1 MNHRSAGQSPNFGRM
16 EDAIGAAVAWLN
28 EHQYPQGYWAGLL
41 ESNVCME
48 AEWILAMH
56 ILGVGNDPKIPRWVQ
71 GILDE
76 QRPDGAWEVYD
87 HAPSGDISATVE
99 AYAALRACGIDPE
112 AEPMRRARTWIL
124 SHGGLAN
131 VRVFTRYWLAL
142 IGEWPWAKT
151 PNIPPEIIF
160 FPTWFPFN
168 IYNFA
173 CWARATILPLAL
185 LCARRFVC
193 PLPGGIRLQ
202 ELFPE
207 GRKAVYDGVP
217 SKKGR
222 PFSWERFFTIND
234 RFLHFLQ
241 RIGFTPF
248 RKAAF
253 RKCVRWIVA
262 HQDADGS
269 WGGIQ
274 PPWIYSLMALH
285 AEGYPLTHP
294 VIRKGL
300 DALNQHWSFEK
311 KGALHV
317 QASESPVWDTLL
329 ALMAM
334 LDCGCGCND
343 SLAMQKALEWV
354 LAHEIRS
361 PGDWQVK
368 IKGVEPSGWAFERAN
383 AWYPDVDD
391 TAVALIVLGRIRQAH
406 PDRRRIDAAID
417 RAARWVLAM
426 QCRNGGWGAFDK
438 DNDRILLTKIPFSD
452 FGEVLDPPSVD
463 VTGHVIEALGA
474 IGMNRS
480 HPAIRK
486 ALAFIRNEQE
496 AEGCWFGRWGVNY
509 IYGTSAV
516 LCGLKAIGED
526 MQAGYVKKAAD
537 WIASCQNPDGGWGES
552 CGSYMVPALRGKG
565 ESTASQSGW
574 ALMALVATDDRRYS
588 ESVRRGVAFLV
599 DSQQA
604 GSWDEPQY
612 TGTGFPGYGEGQRI
626 DLSSDGLSEKLCQG
640 AELGRGF
647 MLNYNMYR
655 HYFPLMALG
664 RAMRYLRD

>member
-1 MNHRSAGQSPNFGRM
+1 MNKMSAGQQPNLCRM
-16 EDAIGAAVAWLN
+16 EQAIGSAITWLN
-28 EHQYPQGYWAGLL
+28 EHQYPEGYWAGIL

-56 ILGVGNDPKIPRWVQ
+56 ILGVGHDPKIPRWVQ
-71 GILDE
+71 GIFDE
-76 QRPDGAWEVYD
+76 QRPDGSWEVYD
-87 HAPSGDISATVE
+87 HAPQGDISATVE
-99 AYAALRACGIDPE
+99 AYAALRACGIDPD
-112 AEPMRRARTWIL
+112 AEPMRRARSWIL

-142 IGEWPWAKT
+142 IGEWPWEKT

-160 FPTWFPFN
+160 FPTWFPFS

-185 LCARRFVC
+185 VSARQFVC

-207 GRKAVYDGVP
+207 GRQAVYDGVP
-217 SKKGR
+217 SKKAR

-253 RKCVRWIVA
+253 RKCIQWIVA

-300 DALNQHWSFEK
+300 DALNHYWSFEK

-317 QASESPVWDTLL
+317 QASESPIWDTLL

-334 LDCGCGCND
+334 LDCGYDCND
-343 SLAMQKALEWV
+343 SQVMQKALHWILE
-354 LAHEIRS
+354 HEIRS

-368 IKGVEPSGWAFERAN
+368 IKEVEPSGWAFERTN
-383 AWYPDVDD
+383 TWYPDVDD
-391 TAVALIVLGRIRQAH
+391 TAVALIVLGRIRRTH
-406 PDRRRIDAAID
+406 PDRQRMDAAID
-417 RAARWVLAM
+417 RATRWILAM

-438 DNDRILLTKIPFSD
+438 DNDRIILTKIPFSD

-463 VTGHVIEALGA
+463 VTGHVIEALGV

-486 ALAFIRNEQE
+486 A
-496 AEGCWFGRWGVNY
+496 
-509 IYGTSAV
+509 
-516 LCGLKAIGED
+516 
-526 MQAGYVKKAAD
+526 
-537 WIASCQNPDGGWGES
+537 
-552 CGSYMVPALRGKG
+552 
-565 ESTASQSGW
+565 
-574 ALMALVATDDRRYS
+574 
-588 ESVRRGVAFLV
+588 
-599 DSQQA
+599 
-604 GSWDEPQY
+604 
-612 TGTGFPGYGEGQRI
+612 
-626 DLSSDGLSEKLCQG
+626 
-640 AELGRGF
+640 
-647 MLNYNMYR
+647 
-655 HYFPLMALG
+655 
-664 RAMRYLRD
+664 